1 MVSHKPDSF
10 RDAGELRAIAFNTD
24 LGWIAI
30 LHRGMGIVG
39 LQFGHPSATSLK
51 RFCETRARE
60 TGRTIFWAEPN
71 REERRWIRELER
83 YAQGKPSELN
93 QLPLEESRMT
103 PFQREVRRVCRQ
115 LPAGTTATYGEL
127 AQRVGRPGA
136 ARAVGTVMS
145 RNPTPLLVPCHRV
158 VGVSGLGGFS
168 APQGLAMKRLLLH
181 LERGESCGG
190 CEYC

>member
-1 MVSHKPDSF
+1 MVRRKPAVRPDQS
-10 RDAGELRAIAFNTD
+10 ALRAITFKTD
-24 LGWIAI
+24 LGWVAI
-30 LHRGMGIVG
+30 LHRGSGIIG
-39 LQFGHPSATSLK
+39 LQFGHPTAASVKTI
-51 RFCETRARE
+51 CETRASD
-60 TGRTIFWAEPN
+60 TGRAIEWAEPD
-71 REERRWIRELER
+71 RQERSWIRELEQ
-83 YAQGKPSELN
+83 YAQGKTSKLH
-93 QLPLEESRMT
+93 QLPLDESRMT
-103 PFQREVRRVCRQ
+103 PFQKEVRRVCRQ
-115 LPAGTTATYGEL
+115 LPAGSTATYGEL

-181 LERGESCGG
+181 LERGESCSG